1 MSIGLKGSWKET
13 KGLALKCRLRETYW
27 NFKYAW
33 LRAWYGFDYRDS
45 FNMNGMFVEKYKTIL
60 KWYKKHNI
68 ALFNVP
74 EEYRDKFNKF
84 SFTEEETDVIID
96 MMIYHLEMLDEDHVE
111 KLLYGK
117 NVDDNDWDLNKDW
130 TMEKS
135 IRISHVVDQNKK
147 AFMKLFGIFFFDL
160 WY

>member
-13 KGLALKCRLRETYW
+13 KGLALRFRLRETYW

-84 SFTEEETDVIID
+84 SFTEEETDIIID

-117 NVDDNDWDLNKDW
+117 NVNDDDGDLNKDW
-130 TMEKS
+130 TMEKT

-147 AFMKLFGIFFFDL
+147 AFMKLFDIFFFDL